1 MTTAFLPCRAGSE
14 RVPRKNTRP
23 FAGHAHGLV
32 GIKLQQLAEATSIE
46 RIVLSTNDSEVIDIA
61 ESLATVRGKL
71 VVDRRP
77 EELCRSST
85 STDELVRYV
94 PTIIEA
100 GAVLWTHVTSPMV
113 SGLDYDSIVTA
124 YDRALA
130 SGEADSLMTVNRFQE
145 FLWDERGPVN
155 YDRTVEKW
163 PRTQTLNP
171 LFTVNSAAFVI
182 DVDLMASRGDRV
194 GAAPQLYELEGVKGF
209 DIDWED
215 QFELAELIF
224 NREIERRLNSASSL
238 LDAEH

>member
-23 FAGHAHGLV
+23 FAGHAYGLV
-32 GIKLQQLAEATSIE
+32 GIKLCQLAEAASIE

-61 ESLATVRGKL
+61 ESLVAVRDKL

-94 PTIIEA
+94 PTVVDT
-100 GAVLWTHVTSPMV
+100 GTVLWTHVTSPMV
-113 SGLDYDSIVTA
+113 SGRDYDSIVSA
-124 YDRALA
+124 YDSAVA

-145 FLWDERGPVN
+145 FLWDARGPVN

-163 PRTQTLNP
+163 PRTQTLDP

-182 DVDLMASRGDRV
+182 DAGLMADRGDRV
-194 GAAPQLYELEGVKGF
+194 GVAPHLYELEGVKGF

-215 QFELAELIF
+215 QFEIAELIF
-224 NREIERRLNSASSL
+224 SRELERRLSSAP
-238 LDAEH
+238 